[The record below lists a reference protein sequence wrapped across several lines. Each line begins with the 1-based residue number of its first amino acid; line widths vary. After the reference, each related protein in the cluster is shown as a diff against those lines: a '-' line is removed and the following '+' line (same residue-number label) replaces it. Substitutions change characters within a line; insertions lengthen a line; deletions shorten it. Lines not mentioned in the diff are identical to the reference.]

1 MMESASA
8 TNLSQLASL
17 DSLEGSISE
26 NGYTSGY
33 ISSQQNGIYKMSSE
47 YYQSFEG

>member
-1 MMESASA
+1 MESA

-33 ISSQQNGIYKMSSE
+33 QQNGIYKMSSE
-47 YYQSFEG
+47 FYHFIFVGY